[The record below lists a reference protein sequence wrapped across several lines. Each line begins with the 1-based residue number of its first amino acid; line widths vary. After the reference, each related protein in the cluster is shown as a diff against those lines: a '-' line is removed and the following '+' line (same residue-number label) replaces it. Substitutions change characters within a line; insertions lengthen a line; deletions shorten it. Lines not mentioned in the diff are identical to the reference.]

1 MYGHDLGR
9 CSITGQSWLRVVQ
22 MIIFIFLLHGVSAM
36 SADPAARCFLSPE
49 LGGSGT
55 RKFLEECESLGRF
68 SIECPHLDYPLHF
81 QSCLR
86 HFQFR
91 ITKILG
97 SIPESAIQTTTLRS
111 RIVQQQTPTVGLQ
124 LSQKNTWMIMSIV
137 VMTMS
142 LVARRM
148 VTSMTIYPHLQ
159 YHYSPMKTVLSTR
172 MCST

>member
-1 MYGHDLGR
+1 
-9 CSITGQSWLRVVQ
+9 
-22 MIIFIFLLHGVSAM
+22 MIIFIFLLHGVSAV

-97 SIPESAIQTTTLRS
+97 SIPESAVQTTSLHS
-111 RIVQQQTPTVGLQ
+111 RIVQQQTPSVGLQ
-124 LSQKNTWMIMSIV
+124 SSQKNTWSFMSIV

-142 LVARRM
+142 LVVRRM
-148 VTSMTIYPHLQ
+148 VTSLTIYPHLR
-159 YHYSPMKTVLSTR
+159 YHYLHCSVYLHSLHPLVLR
-172 MCST
+172 